1 MKKNYLLGLIV
12 LVSMQ
17 CVFISCEKVNIEPI
31 TEKYNTELY
40 SFGKNTISYI
50 ELQQQIDSLRQ
61 KYNLQHNT
69 IQTRGIKNFWT
80 HLFLTAWI
88 DAKGF
93 LYGKS
98 HWGGNTGGIICSALS
113 SISYVSKG
121 YKTIDLIIDKVG
133 KFEIKSSPDV
143 NYGSSGLLDE
153 DQYGVLHNKIAK
165 EFFNDSYVREGRY
178 LESDLVRRMSIRM
191 VQLGY
196 QGLNA
201 KQQEE
206 LTLYIK
212 NQRKLST
219 MEAFVAN
226 AQQAMPYYKQE
237 LDMLED
243 YVTDIIDMEKSSDV
257 RAYTIDFQNTIKRS
271 SIPADNKSVLC
282 ISISIAENSN
292 ASWEPKK

>member
-1 MKKNYLLGLIV
+1 M
-12 LVSMQ
+12 
-17 CVFISCEKVNIEPI
+17 
-31 TEKYNTELY
+31 
-40 SFGKNTISYI
+40 
-50 ELQQQIDSLRQ
+50 
-61 KYNLQHNT
+61 
-69 IQTRGIKNFWT
+69 
-80 HLFLTAWI
+80 
-88 DAKGF
+88 
-93 LYGKS
+93 
-98 HWGGNTGGIICSALS
+98 
-113 SISYVSKG
+113 
-121 YKTIDLIIDKVG
+121 
-133 KFEIKSSPDV
+133 
-143 NYGSSGLLDE
+143 
-153 DQYGVLHNKIAK
+153 HNKIAK

-292 ASWEPKK
+292 ALWEPKK

>member
-1 MKKNYLLGLIV
+1 M
-12 LVSMQ
+12 
-17 CVFISCEKVNIEPI
+17 
-31 TEKYNTELY
+31 
-40 SFGKNTISYI
+40 
-50 ELQQQIDSLRQ
+50 
-61 KYNLQHNT
+61 
-69 IQTRGIKNFWT
+69 
-80 HLFLTAWI
+80 
-88 DAKGF
+88 
-93 LYGKS
+93 
-98 HWGGNTGGIICSALS
+98 
-113 SISYVSKG
+113 
-121 YKTIDLIIDKVG
+121 
-133 KFEIKSSPDV
+133 
-143 NYGSSGLLDE
+143 
-153 DQYGVLHNKIAK
+153 HNKIAK

-243 YVTDIIDMEKSSDV
+243 YVTNIIDMEKSSDV

-292 ASWEPKK
+292 ALWEPKK

>member
-1 MKKNYLLGLIV
+1 
-12 LVSMQ
+12 
-17 CVFISCEKVNIEPI
+17 
-31 TEKYNTELY
+31 
-40 SFGKNTISYI
+40 
-50 ELQQQIDSLRQ
+50 
-61 KYNLQHNT
+61 
-69 IQTRGIKNFWT
+69 
-80 HLFLTAWI
+80 
-88 DAKGF
+88 
-93 LYGKS
+93 
-98 HWGGNTGGIICSALS
+98 
-113 SISYVSKG
+113 
-121 YKTIDLIIDKVG
+121 
-133 KFEIKSSPDV
+133 
-143 NYGSSGLLDE
+143 
-153 DQYGVLHNKIAK
+153 LHNKIAK

-292 ASWEPKK
+292 ALWEPKK